1 MFLYKIFKYSNQAEK
16 NFSIV
21 LVLLLVEGIFRK
33 WILPDSLG
41 NVFMIIRDP
50 FVAYIVIKYN
60 RLIDNNIIMQ
70 LIVLMAVIL
79 FFTTLIVGHQ
89 NLIVALYGIRI
100 WIIYFPAIFIFGK
113 QLSQSYVERIGML
126 LVKILP
132 LIVALTIL
140 QFISPAGAF
149 VNKGLNYDID
159 MSKSAG
165 ESMLRPSGIFT
176 SIAGLACYYTITFP
190 FLLYFWTF
198 RKNIIKRGFVIV
210 ALFLYVVSIPVS
222 ISRTHFLFSLVNVC
236 FCLGVVNRQRLNN
249 IFLLCVVALL
259 SLFVMRSIPATNVFV
274 ETFLT
279 RFEGASK
286 TEGGTAN
293 SAIQRTL
300 GDALDVI
307 QNDIPIFGYGEG
319 FCTNVGVKMVT
330 GVVGVSNIQDQKIQ
344 KIYLDSEMEWSRI
357 ITEDG
362 IIFGTIM
369 ILLRLVLGL
378 SFLKSAYD
386 WKRLGYKIPWLFL
399 GPPLIFITTMQLK
412 QPFSV
417 CFMFVYG
424 AIFIAFAHHKISE

>member
-198 RKNIIKRGFVIV
+198 RKNIIKRRFVIV

>member
-1 MFLYKIFKYSNQAEK
+1 MSVLGVFCKNKNMFLYKIFKYSNQAEK

-386 WKRLGYKIPWLFL
+386 WKRLIMVFR
-399 GPPLIFITTMQLK
+399 
-412 QPFSV
+412 SD
-417 CFMFVYG
+417 
-424 AIFIAFAHHKISE
+424 

>member
-386 WKRLGYKIPWLFL
+386 WKRLIMVFR
-399 GPPLIFITTMQLK
+399 
-412 QPFSV
+412 SD
-417 CFMFVYG
+417 
-424 AIFIAFAHHKISE
+424 